1 MARYVAVLPLTPL
14 EVGAEFTVAD
24 WPLHLTLVE
33 PFETPTPAGELAA
46 ALLQVARTAHP
57 IGATAGEDAMFG
69 ARKDVP
75 VSLIRDG
82 GEIRMLRE
90 HALAALAPLGL
101 DLQRVRPDF
110 RPHVTAKRHGRL
122 HPGDRV
128 RFDRLALIDMR
139 PSTGA
144 HHREVVG
151 VARLSASPSPER
163 MAPQAPQGRATPSA

>member
-1 MARYVAVLPLTPL
+1 MARYVAVLPLAPL

-33 PFETPTPAGELAA
+33 PFETRTPSARLVS
-46 ALLQVARTAHP
+46 ALSDVARAARA

-69 ARKDVP
+69 ARRDVP

-90 HALAALAPLGL
+90 HVVAAFAPLGL
-101 DLQRVRPDF
+101 DLEHIRPDF
-110 RPHVTAKRHGRL
+110 RPHVTVKRHGRL

-128 RFDRLALIDMR
+128 RFDRIALIDMH
-139 PSTGA
+139 PSSGA

-151 VARLSASPSPER
+151 VARLSSSATE
-163 MAPQAPQGRATPSA
+163 APPPPPTQAPPG